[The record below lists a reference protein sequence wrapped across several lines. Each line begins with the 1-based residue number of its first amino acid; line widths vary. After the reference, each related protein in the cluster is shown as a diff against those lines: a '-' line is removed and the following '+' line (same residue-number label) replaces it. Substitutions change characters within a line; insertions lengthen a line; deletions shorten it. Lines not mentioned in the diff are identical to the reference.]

1 MKNWQEISNLNA
13 FDTPLF
19 VVYEARL
26 KSNIEMA
33 LVMLSGNVDRF
44 RPHIKTHKIG
54 EVIQLFS
61 EYQIRKI
68 KCATIAEAELAA
80 ANGMND
86 ILIAYQPVGF
96 KINRLME
103 LMLAFPECQFS
114 CLVDNPD
121 TADQIAMVALEHQLE
136 VAVYVDLNTGMNR
149 TGFPVDGNV
158 IGFCL
163 ALSGIKGLKLKGLHA
178 YDGHLHDQDPAVR
191 AEKARPALEKILA
204 DAGELAKL
212 GISDLKIVAG
222 GSNTFSFYASREGV
236 ECSPGTFVFWDD
248 NYTRHLPELE
258 FQPAAL
264 LICTV
269 ISLPAPDLICVD
281 LGYKS
286 VSSENPL
293 EKRVLFPWNEDLTP
307 YGHSEEHLTLKHT
320 TSGKYKI
327 GDRIYGLPY
336 HVCPTCALYEEA
348 QVVRGRQIE
357 TSWKIKARD
366 KKISI

>member
-1 MKNWQEISNLNA
+1 MENWQEILNLNA
-13 FDTPLF
+13 YDTPLF
-19 VVYEARL
+19 VVYEARI
-26 KSNIEMA
+26 KSNIETA
-33 LVMLSGNVDRF
+33 LAMLSGNVDRF

-54 EVIQLFS
+54 EIIRLFS
-61 EYQIRKI
+61 GYNIHKI

-80 ANGMND
+80 VNGMSD
-86 ILIAYQPVGF
+86 VLIAYQPVGF
-96 KINRLME
+96 KINRLIE
-103 LMLAFPECQFS
+103 LITAFPKCSFS
-114 CLVDNPD
+114 CLVDNLD
-121 TADQIAMVALEHQLE
+121 TAHQIAAMALAHQLE
-136 VAVYVDLNTGMNR
+136 IAVYLDLNTGMNR
-149 TGFPVDGNV
+149 TGFPVTGE
-158 IGFCL
+158 ISTFCL
-163 ALSGIKGLKLKGLHA
+163 ALSQIKGLKLQGLHA
-178 YDGHLHDQDPAVR
+178 YDGHLHDLDPAVR
-191 AEKARPALEKILA
+191 AENAKPALEKVLA
-204 DAGELAKL
+204 AADELAKL
-212 GISDLKIVAG
+212 GLPDLKIVAG
-222 GSNTFSFYASREGV
+222 GSNTFTYYAGQDRV

-269 ISLPAPDLICVD
+269 ISLPADDLICVD

-293 EKRVLFPWNEDLTP
+293 EKRVLFPWNKDLVP

-320 TSGKYKI
+320 ESIKYQI
-327 GDRIYGLPY
+327 GDRIYGMPY

-348 QVVRGRQIE
+348 QVVREKQIE